1 MDQPKA
7 RRPIWKRAL
16 LTLSAVAAFVLL
28 FFIATQIAIQQ
39 IFRGIESSHATGLSA
54 VAYSWDFSESRGLQ
68 ISGISRSAALRIR
81 TDSFDNSENSLRQI
95 VASHKGSFEEFK
107 TETQTGQGRSLAAT
121 LTVPAPELDIAL
133 SDLKS
138 IGRVDRISESGED
151 SAVKLASLERHEA
164 AAKENLERLQKLY
177 GQKGSMQDSI
187 ALQKEVNGAKE
198 RLFESEK
205 ERSTVLSTM
214 NQASVRVTLLE
225 EYRVKLDF
233 DLAGASLHLRNS
245 LIEGL
250 GGVISSMSVFA
261 GAILQYGLP
270 LFVWAAIL
278 FIPVR
283 LTWRR
288 FRRTSETPAIS

>member
-1 MDQPKA
+1 
-7 RRPIWKRAL
+7 
-16 LTLSAVAAFVLL
+16 
-28 FFIATQIAIQQ
+28 
-39 IFRGIESSHATGLSA
+39 
-54 VAYSWDFSESRGLQ
+54 
-68 ISGISRSAALRIR
+68 LRIR